1 MPVMTVRA
9 NAFCDIELMLSV
21 TCTVK
26 LKVPTLDVVPLM
38 VPLEVRFSPLGSA
51 PATNCQVYGEV
62 PPLATKVT
70 LYATPAVPC
79 ERGEEV
85 VMARVLAEMRSCR
98 FLLAESIGLIPSV
111 TTALKVVLIAVAEV
125 PVSNPL
131 LLRLK
136 PPGRPVADH
145 V

>member
-1 MPVMTVRA
+1 
-9 NAFCDIELMLSV
+9 
-21 TCTVK
+21 
-26 LKVPTLDVVPLM
+26 
-38 VPLEVRFSPLGSA
+38 
-51 PATNCQVYGEV
+51 
-62 PPLATKVT
+62 VT